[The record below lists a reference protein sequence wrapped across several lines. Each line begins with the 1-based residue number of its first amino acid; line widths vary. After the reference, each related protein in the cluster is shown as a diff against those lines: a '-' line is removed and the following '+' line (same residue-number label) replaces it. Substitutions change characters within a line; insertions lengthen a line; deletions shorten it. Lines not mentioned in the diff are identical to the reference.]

1 MRLNSI
7 NRNVLQLAASNWQ
20 LASSTGKLATGKW
33 MLTTGCLQT
42 FAGKKLLDSK
52 GSNINQSKGPAINIP

>member
-1 MRLNSI
+1 MRINSI

-20 LASSTGKLATGKW
+20 LANGTGNLATGKW

-42 FAGKKLLDSK
+42 PAGRKLLNSK
-52 GSNINQSKGPAINIP
+52 TGKIQQNKGFGPNRP